1 MKNLSENYRSIDLSI
16 YRSKKIL
23 GIETSTRAA
32 SVALISD
39 EKILAEIS
47 QESKLYHSEN
57 LLPQIEEVL
66 KIANVEKVDAVAV
79 SIGPGSFTGL
89 RIGLA
94 AAKALAYAWQIKIIG
109 VPTLH
114 AIAAHFPNSSALIL
128 PLIDAQKNSA
138 YVQPFKNSQPI
149 EDIAVK
155 SIAEILDAAGNSD
168 DEIILCGDVL
178 HKIKSLPANV
188 TFAPINLRM
197 PRAVNV
203 ALCGKIL
210 LDAGNFAN
218 VMDLEPLYLRRSEAE
233 ILWDKNHKSSSEK

>member
-1 MKNLSENYRSIDLSI
+1 ML
-16 YRSKKIL
+16 IL

-32 SVALISD
+32 GVALISE

-66 KIANVEKVDAVAV
+66 RIANVEKVDAVAV

-114 AIAAHFPNSSALIL
+114 AMAAHFSAMIL

-138 YVQPFKNSQPI
+138 YVQPFKNLQPI
-149 EDIAVK
+149 EEITVRP
-155 SIAEILDAAGNSD
+155 ITEILDAAGQSD

-178 HKIKSLPANV
+178 HKIKTLPDNV

-210 LDAGNFAN
+210 IDEGKIGN
-218 VMDLEPLYLRRSEAE
+218 VMNLEPLYLRRSEAE
-233 ILWDKNHKSSSEK
+233 ELWDKRHK